1 MATNSYFEE
10 TVRDAGEK
18 SATMELEFGTTT
30 HHGDGALMFF
40 RVDGNSVAVDKET
53 GRRIFEAMLQLGKY
67 LGYQKP

>member
-10 TVRDAGEK
+10 TVRDAGED
-18 SATMELEFGTTT
+18 AAMELEFGTTT
-30 HHGDGALMFF
+30 HHGNGALMYFT
-40 RVDGNSVAVDKET
+40 VDGNSVAVDKET